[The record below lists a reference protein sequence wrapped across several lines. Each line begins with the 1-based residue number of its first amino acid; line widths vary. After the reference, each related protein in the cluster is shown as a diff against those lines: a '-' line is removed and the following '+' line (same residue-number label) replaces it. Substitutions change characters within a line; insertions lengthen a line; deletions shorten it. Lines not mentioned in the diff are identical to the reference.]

1 MNHAQEIQIQTVI
14 QRPVAEVW
22 TYWTEPE
29 HIKAWNAA
37 SDDWHTTEATNDV
50 QAGGRFSS
58 HMAAKD
64 GSVGFDFSGVYLEVI
79 LYEKLAYTIDD
90 GRHVTILFTANGDET
105 EVVETF
111 EAESTNPPEMQQAGW
126 QAILDRFKAYAEQQ

>member
-1 MNHAQEIQIQTVI
+1 MNQAQEIQIQTVI

-90 GRHVTILFTANGDET
+90 RRHVTILFSANGDET
-105 EVVETF
+105 KVVKTF

>member
-1 MNHAQEIQIQTVI
+1 MNQAQEIQIQTVI

-64 GSVGFDFSGVYLEVI
+64 GSMGFDFSGVYQEVI
-79 LYEKLAYTIDD
+79 LYEKLAYTLDD
-90 GRHVTILFTANGDET
+90 GRNVTVRFTANGEET

-111 EAESTNPPEMQQAGW
+111 EAESMNPPEMQQAGW
-126 QAILDRFKAYAEQQ
+126 QSILDRFKAYAEQQ

>member
-1 MNHAQEIQIQTVI
+1 MGQTQVLQIETVI

-29 HIKAWNAA
+29 HITAWNAA

-64 GSVGFDFSGVYLEVI
+64 GSMGFDFTGVYDEVI
-79 LYEKLAYTIDD
+79 LYEKLAYTLDD
-90 GRHVTILFTANGDET
+90 GRHVTVLFKANGDET
-105 EVVETF
+105 NVVETF
-111 EAESTNPPEMQQAGW
+111 EAETMNPPEMQQAGW
-126 QAILDRFKAYAEQQ
+126 QAILDRFKEYAEQQ

>member
-1 MNHAQEIQIQTVI
+1 MNQAQEIQIQTVI

-64 GSVGFDFSGVYLEVI
+64 GSMGFDFSGVYQEVI
-79 LYEKLAYTIDD
+79 LYEKLAYTLDD
-90 GRHVTILFTANGDET
+90 GRHVTVRFTANGEET

-111 EAESTNPPEMQQAGW
+111 EAESMNPPEMQQAGW

>member
-1 MNHAQEIQIQTVI
+1 MNQAQEIKIQTVI

>member
-1 MNHAQEIQIQTVI
+1 MNQAQEIQIQTVI

-64 GSVGFDFSGVYLEVI
+64 GSVGFDFSGVYLEAI

>member
-1 MNHAQEIQIQTVI
+1 MNQAQEIQIQTVI

-22 TYWTEPE
+22 RYWTEPE

-111 EAESTNPPEMQQAGW
+111 EAESMNPPEMQQAGW

>member
-1 MNHAQEIQIQTVI
+1 MNQAQEIQIQTVI

-29 HIKAWNAA
+29 HIKSWNAA

-111 EAESTNPPEMQQAGW
+111 EAESTNPSEMQQAGW

>member
-1 MNHAQEIQIQTVI
+1 MNQAQEIQIQTVI

-64 GSVGFDFSGVYLEVI
+64 GSMGFDFSGVYQEVI
-79 LYEKLAYTIDD
+79 LYEKLAYTLDD
-90 GRHVTILFTANGDET
+90 GRNVTVQFTANGEET

-111 EAESTNPPEMQQAGW
+111 EAESMNPPEMQQAGW

>member
-1 MNHAQEIQIQTVI
+1 MNQAQEIQIQTVI

>member
-1 MNHAQEIQIQTVI
+1 MEQSQTLEINAVI
-14 QRPVAEVW
+14 QRPVADVW
-22 TYWTEPE
+22 MYWTEPD

-64 GSVGFDFSGVYLEVI
+64 GSMGFDFSGVYQEVI
-79 LYEKLAYTIDD
+79 LYEKLAYMLDD
-90 GRHVTILFTANGDET
+90 GRHVTVQFTANGEET

-111 EAESTNPPEMQQAGW
+111 EAESVNPPEMQQAGW
-126 QAILDRFKAYAEQQ
+126 QAILDRFKVYAEQQ

>member
-1 MNHAQEIQIQTVI
+1 MEQPQILEINAVI
-14 QRPVAEVW
+14 QRPVADVW
-22 TYWTEPE
+22 TYWTEPD

-111 EAESTNPPEMQQAGW
+111 EAESMNPPEMQQAGW
-126 QAILDRFKAYAEQQ
+126 QAILDRFKAYAEQH

>member
-1 MNHAQEIQIQTVI
+1 MNQAQEIQIQTVI
-14 QRPVAEVW
+14 QRPVAGVW

-29 HIKAWNAA
+29 HIKSWNAA
-37 SDDWHTTEATNDV
+37 SDDWHTTEAANDV

-64 GSVGFDFSGVYLEVI
+64 GSMGFDFSGVYQEVI
-79 LYEKLAYTIDD
+79 LYEKLAYTLDD
-90 GRHVTILFTANGDET
+90 GRHVTVRFTANGEET

-111 EAESTNPPEMQQAGW
+111 EAESVNPPEMQQAGW

>member
-1 MNHAQEIQIQTVI
+1 MNQAQEIQIQTVI

-105 EVVETF
+105 EVDETF

>member
-1 MNHAQEIQIQTVI
+1 MNQAQEIQIQTVI
-14 QRPVAEVW
+14 KRPVADVW
-22 TYWTEPE
+22 TYWTEPD

-64 GSVGFDFSGVYLEVI
+64 GSMGFDFSGVYLEVI
-79 LYEKLAYTIDD
+79 LYEKLAYTLDD
-90 GRHVTILFTANGDET
+90 GRHVTVLFTANGEET

-111 EAESTNPPEMQQAGW
+111 EAESMNPLEMQQAGW
-126 QAILDRFKAYAEQQ
+126 QAILDRFKAYAEQH

>member
-1 MNHAQEIQIQTVI
+1 MEQSQTLEINAVI
-14 QRPVAEVW
+14 QRPVADVW
-22 TYWTEPE
+22 MYWTEPD

-64 GSVGFDFSGVYLEVI
+64 GSMEFDFSGVYQEVI
-79 LYEKLAYTIDD
+79 LYEKLAYTLDD
-90 GRHVTILFTANGDET
+90 GRHVTVQFTANGEET

-111 EAESTNPPEMQQAGW
+111 EAESVNPPEMQQAGW
-126 QAILDRFKAYAEQQ
+126 QAILDRFKVYAEQQ

>member
-1 MNHAQEIQIQTVI
+1 MNQAQEIQIQTVI

-64 GSVGFDFSGVYLEVI
+64 GSMGFDFSGVYQEVI
-79 LYEKLAYTIDD
+79 LYEKLASTLDD
-90 GRHVTILFTANGDET
+90 GRNVTVRFTANGEET

-111 EAESTNPPEMQQAGW
+111 EAESMNPPEMQQAGW

>member
-1 MNHAQEIQIQTVI
+1 MNQAQEIQIQTVI

-64 GSVGFDFSGVYLEVI
+64 GSVGFDFSGVYLEAI

-90 GRHVTILFTANGDET
+90 GRHVTIQFTANGDET

>member
-1 MNHAQEIQIQTVI
+1 MNQAQEIQIQTVI
-14 QRPVAEVW
+14 KRPVADVW
-22 TYWTEPE
+22 TYWTEPD

-37 SDDWHTTEATNDV
+37 SDDWHTTAATNDV

-64 GSVGFDFSGVYLEVI
+64 GSMGFDFSGVYQEVI
-79 LYEKLAYTIDD
+79 LYEKLTYTLED
-90 GRHVTILFTANGDET
+90 GRHVTVRFTAKGEGT

-111 EAESTNPPEMQQAGW
+111 EAESMNPPEMQQAGW
-126 QAILDRFKAYAEQQ
+126 QAILDRFKAYAEQH

>member
-1 MNHAQEIQIQTVI
+1 MGQTQVLQIETVI

-29 HIKAWNAA
+29 HINAWNAA

-64 GSVGFDFSGVYLEVI
+64 GSMGFDFSGVYDDVVVN
-79 LYEKLAYTIDD
+79 EKLAYTLDD
-90 GRHVTILFTANGDET
+90 GRHVTVLFEANGDET
-105 EVVETF
+105 NVVETF
-111 EAESTNPPEMQQAGW
+111 EAESANPPEMQQAGW
-126 QAILDRFKAYAEQQ
+126 QSILDRFKEYAEQQ

>member
-1 MNHAQEIQIQTVI
+1 MNQAQEIQIQTVI

-50 QAGGRFSS
+50 QPGGRFSS

>member
-1 MNHAQEIQIQTVI
+1 MEQSQTLEINAVI
-14 QRPVAEVW
+14 QRPVADVW

-90 GRHVTILFTANGDET
+90 GRHVTILFSANGDET

>member
-1 MNHAQEIQIQTVI
+1 MNQAQEIQIQTVI

-90 GRHVTILFTANGDET
+90 GRYVTILFTANGDET

-111 EAESTNPPEMQQAGW
+111 EAESMNPPEMQQAGW

>member
-1 MNHAQEIQIQTVI
+1 MNQAQEIQIQTVI

-64 GSVGFDFSGVYLEVI
+64 GSMGFDFSGAYQEVI
-79 LYEKLAYTIDD
+79 LYEKLAYTLDD
-90 GRHVTILFTANGDET
+90 GRHVTVQFTANGEET

-111 EAESTNPPEMQQAGW
+111 EAESVNPPEMQQAGW
-126 QAILDRFKAYAEQQ
+126 QAILDRFKVYAEQQ

>member
-1 MNHAQEIQIQTVI
+1 MNQAQEIQIQTVI
-14 QRPVAEVW
+14 QRPVADVW

-64 GSVGFDFSGVYLEVI
+64 GSMGFDFSGVYLEVI
-79 LYEKLAYTIDD
+79 LYEKLAYTLDD
-90 GRHVTILFTANGDET
+90 GRHVTVQFTANGEET

-111 EAESTNPPEMQQAGW
+111 EAESVNPPEMQQAGW
-126 QAILDRFKAYAEQQ
+126 QAILDRFKVYAEQQ

>member
-1 MNHAQEIQIQTVI
+1 MNQAQEIQIQTVI

-111 EAESTNPPEMQQAGW
+111 EAESMNPPEMQQAGW
-126 QAILDRFKAYAEQQ
+126 QAILDRFKAYAEQH

>member
-1 MNHAQEIQIQTVI
+1 MGQTQVLQIETVI

-64 GSVGFDFSGVYLEVI
+64 GSMGFDFSGVYDDVVVN
-79 LYEKLAYTIDD
+79 EKLAYTLDD
-90 GRHVTILFTANGDET
+90 GRHVTVLFEANGDET
-105 EVVETF
+105 NVVETF
-111 EAESTNPPEMQQAGW
+111 EAESANPPEMQQAGW
-126 QAILDRFKAYAEQQ
+126 QSILDRFKEYAEQQ

>member
-1 MNHAQEIQIQTVI
+1 MNQAQEIQIQTVI

-58 HMAAKD
+58 YMAAKD

-111 EAESTNPPEMQQAGW
+111 EAESMNPPEMQQAGW

>member
-1 MNHAQEIQIQTVI
+1 MNQAQEIQIQTVI

-64 GSVGFDFSGVYLEVI
+64 GSMGFDFSGVYQEVI
-79 LYEKLAYTIDD
+79 LYEKLAYTLDD
-90 GRHVTILFTANGDET
+90 GRNVTVRFTANGEET

-111 EAESTNPPEMQQAGW
+111 EAESVNPPEMQQAGW
-126 QAILDRFKAYAEQQ
+126 QAILDRFKAYAEQH

>member
-1 MNHAQEIQIQTVI
+1 MNQAQKIQIQTVI

-22 TYWTEPE
+22 MYWTEPE
-29 HIKAWNAA
+29 HIKSWNAA
-37 SDDWHTTEATNDV
+37 SDDWHTTEAANDV

-64 GSVGFDFSGVYLEVI
+64 GSMGFDFSGVYHEVI
-79 LYEKLAYTIDD
+79 LYEKLAYTLDD
-90 GRHVTILFTANGDET
+90 GRHVTVRFTANGEET

-111 EAESTNPPEMQQAGW
+111 EAELVNPPEMQQAGW
-126 QAILDRFKAYAEQQ
+126 QSILDRFKAYAEQQ

>member
-1 MNHAQEIQIQTVI
+1 MNQAQEIQIQTVI

-64 GSVGFDFSGVYLEVI
+64 GSVGFDFSGVYLEAI

-111 EAESTNPPEMQQAGW
+111 EAESMNPPEMQQAGW

>member
-1 MNHAQEIQIQTVI
+1 MNQAQEIQIQTVI

-111 EAESTNPPEMQQAGW
+111 EAESMNPPEMQQVGW

>member
-1 MNHAQEIQIQTVI
+1 MNQAQEIQIQTVI

-111 EAESTNPPEMQQAGW
+111 EAESMNPPEMQQAGW